1 MNIINIIEK
10 KRDKKLLNKNEIDF
24 FIKGILDESIADY
37 QTSSLLM
44 AIFLNGLN
52 DEETYYLTKAIIDNG
67 EYIDFDGV
75 DSKIFDKHSTG
86 GVGDKISLILGPILA
101 SMGY

>member
-24 FIKGILDESIADY
+24 FIRGILDESIADY

-44 AIFLNGLN
+44 AIF
-52 DEETYYLTKAIIDNG
+52 
-67 EYIDFDGV
+67 
-75 DSKIFDKHSTG
+75 
-86 GVGDKISLILGPILA
+86 
-101 SMGY
+101 

>member
-24 FIKGILDESIADY
+24 FIRGILDESIADY

-67 EYIDFDGV
+67 EYVDF
-75 DSKIFDKHSTG
+75 KTRF
-86 GVGDKISLILGPILA
+86 
-101 SMGY
+101 

>member
-24 FIKGILDESIADY
+24 FIRGILDESIADY
-37 QTSSLLM
+37 QASSLLM

-67 EYIDFDGV
+67 
-75 DSKIFDKHSTG
+75 
-86 GVGDKISLILGPILA
+86 
-101 SMGY
+101 

>member
-24 FIKGILDESIADY
+24 FIRGILDESIADY

-52 DEETYYLTKAIIDNG
+52 DEETK
-67 EYIDFDGV
+67 
-75 DSKIFDKHSTG
+75 
-86 GVGDKISLILGPILA
+86 KISLSPFKK
-101 SMGY
+101 YRHK

>member
-52 DEETYYLTKAIIDNG
+52 DEETYYLTK
-67 EYIDFDGV
+67 EYLVQYLRLWDINF
-75 DSKIFDKHSTG
+75 
-86 GVGDKISLILGPILA
+86 
-101 SMGY
+101 